1 MIAALAGL
9 VSPHPLPVG
18 LLDRVHD
25 LLPRSI
31 ATTPVTA
38 GFDAVAFTTTITA
51 GAGPALRAELRAL
64 AEAHEVDAS
73 LIWGPLAAEGP
84 GLIVLD
90 VDSTLITAEVIELLA
105 AHAGTEQLVA
115 DITERAM
122 HGELD
127 FASSLAERVNTL
139 RGLPTAVIDDVRA
152 DVRLSPGAQELIE
165 AAHSNGTAV
174 GLVSGGF
181 VEIVNPIAAALG
193 IDLVTA
199 NRLEVVDGRLTGRT
213 TGPVIDRA
221 AKRHHLFDYAEQLG
235 LTTERVVAIGDGAND
250 LDMLNA
256 AALGIAYCAKPVTRA
271 AADAAISFPRLDAV
285 RVFTGL

>member
-9 VSPHPLPVG
+9 VSPHPLPVS

-31 ATTPVTA
+31 ATTPA
-38 GFDAVAFTTTITA
+38 ADGFDAVAFTTTIAA
-51 GAGPALRAELRAL
+51 GAGPALRAELRAA
-64 AEAHEVDAS
+64 AEAYQVDAS
-73 LIWGPLAAEGP
+73 LVWGPLAAEGP

-105 AHAGTEQLVA
+105 AHAGTEKLVA
-115 DITERAM
+115 DTTERAM
-122 HGELD
+122 RGELD
-127 FASSLAERVNTL
+127 FAASLAERVATL
-139 RGLPTAVIDDVRA
+139 RGLPVSVIAEVRA
-152 DVRLSPGAQELIE
+152 DVRLAPGAQQLIE
-165 AAHSNGTAV
+165 SAREHGTAV

-181 VEIVNPIAAALG
+181 AEIVDPLATLLG
-193 IDLVTA
+193 IDLVAA
-199 NRLEVVDGRLTGRT
+199 NRLEVAEGQLTGRT

-221 AKRHHLFDYAEQLG
+221 AKRRHLFAYANQVG
-235 LTTERVVAIGDGAND
+235 LTTERVVAVGDGAND

-256 AALGIAYCAKPVTRA
+256 AGLGIAYCAKPVTRA